1 MGICTCKGQSC
12 DYDQIVSDSF
22 LSMFEINDIKYN

>member
-22 LSMFEINDIKYN
+22 LSMFEIIDI